1 MLARHLLVTTLI
13 LGATSGV
20 VRSDEFPGIPEGG
33 VFGHVI
39 GDNGNVLVGLTHLT
53 VLTPEQIGKG
63 DLPEV
68 KSELVLWTGREARTL
83 EGNDGR
89 GRIPIG
95 FRDIQATPGRDDTF
109 ILRGFIDVDASGHG
123 APAYQAYR
131 LKNGRF
137 RKLWSVDTARWI
149 RRREPFIAVSPD
161 GTMWGVVTGR
171 TGRAA
176 YYPDPK
182 QLHFA
187 FGGTR
192 SSKVRRRET
201 LVFEQW
207 PHRDAEPE
215 FLFLDS
221 DGPVVLAPYADDYYL
236 LRFSDFGVDSQQVE
250 QLRPAREAY
259 GTSMRLVH
267 WQPGDRILWSI
278 DGPDW
283 AAWDLWDLGVS
294 GFPDEPF
301 LRFEHQSGEPHHVRG
316 FVRKTLAGGRYRV
329 EHLWQSP
336 QAEHLNERHV
346 SDWRPGRPISLAVS
360 PNGRHGVAFEEAVR
374 ETEDGKTELH
384 RALRRFE
391 LAPALPPPPPPV
403 PPAGSEQEH

>member
-13 LGATSGV
+13 LGATTAV
-20 VRSDEFPGIPEGG
+20 CRSDELPGIPEPPGNPEGG

-39 GDNGNVLVGLTHLT
+39 GDDGNVIVGLKHRIT
-53 VLTPEQIGKG
+53 LTPEQIRNG
-63 DLPEV
+63 DPGA
-68 KSELVLWTGREARTL
+68 KSELVLWAGRKARTL
-83 EGNDGR
+83 DVDDGH
-89 GRIPIG
+89 GGEFPIG
-95 FRDIQATPGRDDTF
+95 FRDIRAAPGRDDTF
-109 ILRGFIDVDASGHG
+109 ILRGSMRVDASDHG
-123 APAYQAYR
+123 APVQQAYR

-278 DGPDW
+278 NGQDW

-301 LRFEHQSGEPHHVRG
+301 LRFEQASGEPHHVRG

-336 QAEHLNERHV
+336 QIEHLNERHV
-346 SDWRPGRPISLAVS
+346 SD
-360 PNGRHGVAFEEAVR
+360 
-374 ETEDGKTELH
+374 
-384 RALRRFE
+384 
-391 LAPALPPPPPPV
+391 
-403 PPAGSEQEH
+403 